1 MAKKKEPRDETKL
14 VSGGRDPQANFGI
27 VNPPVYH
34 ASTVLAPTLAH
45 WRNRDFMNDIVYG
58 RVGTPTQRALEQA
71 VALVE
76 GGDRAI
82 ATASGLGAITVALS
96 AFTKTG
102 DHILM
107 TDSAYFPARA
117 YCNNVLA
124 KYGVETTF
132 YDPLIGGGIAEL
144 IRDNTTVV
152 YTETPGS
159 LTFEMQDV
167 PAIAAAA
174 HARGAIVMHDNT
186 WGTPLF
192 FKSFEKGIDVSIHAA
207 TKYIVGHSD
216 AMLGVLVT
224 TNEHFETLFHAF
236 RSSGQHAAPDDC
248 YLALRGLRTMAVRLN
263 QHQENAL
270 TLVRWLERRPEV
282 GQVLYPALESDP
294 GHELWKRD
302 FLGATGL
309 FSIILDRHYDDSA
322 LGAMLDNMDLFA
334 MGASWGGY
342 ESLIL
347 PGAPPRTA
355 TKWDPP
361 GTLLRLHVGLEHTD
375 DLIADLDAGF
385 ARLKAAAHTK
395 SR

>member
-1 MAKKKEPRDETKL
+1 LSDKKEPHDETKL
-14 VSGGRDPQANFGI
+14 VSSGRDPHANFGI

-34 ASTVLAPTLAH
+34 ASTVLSPTLAA
-45 WRNRDFMNDIVYG
+45 WRARDPMNDIVYG
-58 RVGTPTQRALEQA
+58 RVGTPTQRALEEA
-71 VALVE
+71 IALVE

-82 ATASGLGAITVALS
+82 ATASGLGAITVALTS
-96 AFTKTG
+96 FTKAG

-117 YCNNVLA
+117 FCNNVLA

-132 YDPLIGGGIAEL
+132 YDPQIGGGIAEL
-144 IRDNTTVV
+144 IQDNTTIV
-152 YTETPGS
+152 YTEAPGS
-159 LTFEMQDV
+159 LTFEMQDI

-174 HARGAIVMHDNT
+174 HARGAVVMHDNT

-192 FKSFEKGIDVSIHAA
+192 LKSFEKGIDVSIHAA

-216 AMLGVLVT
+216 AMLGILVT
-224 TNEHFETLFHAF
+224 KDAHFETLFKGF

-248 YLALRGLRTMAVRLN
+248 YLALRGLRTMSVRLK
-263 QHQENAL
+263 QHQANAI
-270 TLVRWLERRPEV
+270 TLARWLEARPEV
-282 GQVLYPALESDP
+282 GQVLYPALESHP

-309 FSIILDRHYDDSA
+309 FSIILDRHYDDDA
-322 LGAMLDNMDLFA
+322 LGAMLDNLDLFA

-355 TKWDPP
+355 TKWEPA
-361 GTLLRLHVGLEHTD
+361 GTLLRLHVGLEHSD

-385 ARLKAAAHTK
+385 ARLKAA
-395 SR
+395 S

>member
-1 MAKKKEPRDETKL
+1 MAKKQEPRDETKL
-14 VSGGRDPQANFGI
+14 VSGGRDPDANFGI

-34 ASTVLAPTLAH
+34 ASTVLKPTLGE
-45 WRNRDFMNDIVYG
+45 WRTRDFMNDIVYG
-58 RVGTPTQRALEQA
+58 RVGTPTQRALEEA
-71 VALVE
+71 VALIE

-82 ATASGLGAITVALS
+82 AVASGLGAITVALT
-96 AFTKTG
+96 AFTKAG
-102 DHILM
+102 DHILV
-107 TDSAYFPARA
+107 TDSVYFPARA
-117 YCNNVLA
+117 FCRNVLA

-132 YDPLIGGGIAEL
+132 YDPLIGAGIADL
-144 IRDNTTVV
+144 IRDNTAVV

-224 TNEHFETLFHAF
+224 KNEHFETLFHGF

-248 YLALRGLRTMAVRLN
+248 YLALRGLRTLAVRLK

-270 TLVRWLERRPEV
+270 TLARWLESRPEV
-282 GQVLYPALESDP
+282 GQVLWWRTVNARARP
-294 GHELWKRD
+294 
-302 FLGATGL
+302 
-309 FSIILDRHYDDSA
+309 SA
-322 LGAMLDNMDLFA
+322 P
-334 MGASWGGY
+334 S
-342 ESLIL
+342 
-347 PGAPPRTA
+347 R
-355 TKWDPP
+355 
-361 GTLLRLHVGLEHTD
+361 RL
-375 DLIADLDAGF
+375 
-385 ARLKAAAHTK
+385 
-395 SR
+395 

>member
-1 MAKKKEPRDETKL
+1 MAKKNEPRDETKL
-14 VSGGRDPQANFGI
+14 VSGGRDPEANFGI

-34 ASTVLAPTLAH
+34 ASTVLAPTLEA

-58 RVGTPTQRALEQA
+58 RIGTPTQRALQEA

-82 ATASGLGAITVALS
+82 ATASGLGAVTVALT

-117 YCNNVLA
+117 FCNNVLA

-132 YDPLIGGGIAEL
+132 YDPLIGAGISEL
-144 IRDNTTVV
+144 IQDNTVIV

-159 LTFEMQDV
+159 LTFEMQDI

-192 FKSFEKGIDVSIHAA
+192 LKSFEKGIDVSIHAA

-224 TNEHFETLFHAF
+224 TDAHFEKLFHGF

-248 YLALRGLRTMAVRLN
+248 YLALRGLRTMGVRLK

-270 TLVRWLERRPEV
+270 TLAHWLEDRPEV
-282 GQVLYPALESDP
+282 GQVLYPALESHP

-302 FLGATGL
+302 FLGSTGL
-309 FSIILDRHYDDSA
+309 FSIILDRHYDDTA
-322 LGAMLDNMDLFA
+322 LGAMLDNMELFA

-355 TKWDPP
+355 TNWDPA
-361 GTLLRLHVGLEHTD
+361 GTLLRLHVGLEHSD

-385 ARLKAAAHTK
+385 ARLKAA
-395 SR
+395 S

>member
-1 MAKKKEPRDETKL
+1 LAKKKEPRDETKL
-14 VSGGRDPQANFGI
+14 VIGGRDPHANFGI

-34 ASTVLAPTLAH
+34 ASTVLAPTLAK

-58 RVGTPTQRALEQA
+58 RIGTPTQRALEEA

-96 AFTKTG
+96 SFTKAG
-102 DHILM
+102 DHVLM
-107 TDSAYFPARA
+107 ADSAYFPARN

-124 KYGVETTF
+124 KYGVETTY
-132 YDPLIGGGIAEL
+132 YDPLIGGGIAGL

-159 LTFEMQDV
+159 LTFEMQDI
-167 PAIAAAA
+167 PAIAEAA
-174 HARGAIVMHDNT
+174 HARGVVVLHDNT

-224 TNEHFETLFHAF
+224 TNEHFETLFRGF
-236 RSSGQHAAPDDC
+236 RLSGQHAAPDDC

-263 QHQENAL
+263 QHQESAL
-270 TLVRWLERRPEV
+270 TLARWMEARPEV
-282 GQVLYPALESDP
+282 VQVLYPALESDP

-302 FLGATGL
+302 FLGANGL
-309 FSIILDRHYDDSA
+309 FAIILDRHYDDTA
-322 LGAMLDNMDLFA
+322 LGAMLDNMELFA

-355 TKWDPP
+355 TIWDPP
-361 GTLLRLHVGLEHTD
+361 GTLLRLHVGLEHCD

-385 ARLKAAAHTK
+385 ARLKAAA
-395 SR
+395 

>member
-1 MAKKKEPRDETKL
+1 MATEKEIHDATKL
-14 VSGGRDPQANFGI
+14 VSGGRDPDANFGI

-34 ASTVLAPTLAH
+34 ASTVLSPTLAA
-45 WRNRDFMNDIVYG
+45 WRNRDPMNDIVYG

-96 AFTKTG
+96 SFTKAG

-107 TDSAYFPARA
+107 TDSAYFPARN
-117 YCNNVLA
+117 YCNNHLA
-124 KYGVETTF
+124 KYGVETTY
-132 YDPLIGGGIAEL
+132 YDPRIGGDIADL
-144 IRDNTTVV
+144 IQDNTTVV

-159 LTFEMQDV
+159 LTFEIQDI

-174 HARGAIVMHDNT
+174 HARGAVVMHDNT

-192 FKSFEKGIDVSIHAA
+192 FKSFEHGVDVSIHAA

-216 AMLGVLVT
+216 AMLGLLVT
-224 TNEHFETLFHAF
+224 TDEHFETLFRGF
-236 RSSGQHAAPDDC
+236 RLSGQHAAPDDC
-248 YLALRGLRTMAVRLN
+248 YLALRGLRTMGVRLK

-270 TLVRWLERRPEV
+270 AVAQWLEARPEV
-282 GQVLYPALESDP
+282 GQVLYPALESHP
-294 GHELWKRD
+294 GHELWQRD
-302 FLGATGL
+302 FRGASGL
-309 FSIILDRHYDDSA
+309 FSIVLDQHYDDDA
-322 LGAMLDNMDLFA
+322 LGAMLDHLDLFA

-355 TKWDPP
+355 TNWEPT
-361 GTLLRLHVGLEHTD
+361 GTLLRLHIGLEHTD
-375 DLIADLDAGF
+375 DLIADLESGF
-385 ARLKAAAHTK
+385 ARLKAAA
-395 SR
+395 

>member
-1 MAKKKEPRDETKL
+1 MAKKPEPHDETKL
-14 VSGGRDPQANFGI
+14 VSGGRDPDANFGI

-34 ASTVLAPTLAH
+34 ASTVLTPTLAA
-45 WRNRDFMNDIVYG
+45 WRNRNFMNDIVYG

-82 ATASGLGAITVALS
+82 ATASGLGAITVALT
-96 AFTKTG
+96 AFTKAG
-102 DHILM
+102 DHILV
-107 TDSAYFPARA
+107 TDNVYFPARA
-117 YCNNVLA
+117 FCQNVLA

-132 YDPLIGGGIAEL
+132 YDPLIGAGIADL

-159 LTFEMQDV
+159 LTFEMQDI
-167 PAIAAAA
+167 PAIAEAA

-192 FKSFEKGIDVSIHAA
+192 FKSFEKGVDVSIHAA

-224 TNEHFETLFHAF
+224 KNEHFETLFHGF

-248 YLALRGLRTMAVRLN
+248 YLALRGLRTMAVRLK

-270 TLVRWLERRPEV
+270 TVARWLESRRDV
-282 GQVLYPALESDP
+282 GRVLYPALENDP
-294 GHELWKRD
+294 GHQLWKRD

-309 FSIILDRHYDDSA
+309 LGMILDRHYDDTA
-322 LGAMLDNMDLFA
+322 LGAMLDHMELFA

-361 GTLLRLHVGLEHTD
+361 GTLLRLHVGLEHVD

-385 ARLKAAAHTK
+385 ARLHAAG
-395 SR
+395 

>member
-14 VSGGRDPQANFGI
+14 VSGGRDPHANFGI

-34 ASTVLAPTLAH
+34 ASTVLAPTLAK

-58 RVGTPTQRALEQA
+58 RVGTPTQRALEEA

-96 AFTKTG
+96 SFTKAG
-102 DHILM
+102 DHVLM
-107 TDSAYFPARA
+107 ADSAYFPARN

-124 KYGVETTF
+124 KYGVETTY
-132 YDPLIGGGIAEL
+132 YDPLIGGGIAGL

-159 LTFEMQDV
+159 LTFEMQDI
-167 PAIAAAA
+167 PAIAEAA
-174 HARGAIVMHDNT
+174 HARGVVVLHDNT

-224 TNEHFETLFHAF
+224 TNEHFETLFRGF
-236 RSSGQHAAPDDC
+236 RLSGQHAAPDDC

-263 QHQENAL
+263 QHQESAL
-270 TLVRWLERRPEV
+270 TLARWMEARPEV
-282 GQVLYPALESDP
+282 VQVLYPALESDP

-302 FLGATGL
+302 FLGANGL
-309 FSIILDRHYDDSA
+309 FAIILDRHYDDTA
-322 LGAMLDNMDLFA
+322 LGAMLDNMELFA

-355 TKWDPP
+355 TIWDPP
-361 GTLLRLHVGLEHTD
+361 GTLLRLHVGLEHCD

-385 ARLKAAAHTK
+385 ARLKAAA
-395 SR
+395 

>member
-14 VSGGRDPQANFGI
+14 VIGGRDPHANFGI

-34 ASTVLAPTLAH
+34 ASTVLAPTLAK

-58 RVGTPTQRALEQA
+58 RIGTPTQRALEEA

-96 AFTKTG
+96 SFTKAG
-102 DHILM
+102 DHVLM
-107 TDSAYFPARA
+107 ADSAYFPARN

-124 KYGVETTF
+124 KYGVETTY
-132 YDPLIGGGIAEL
+132 YDPLIGGGIAGL

-159 LTFEMQDV
+159 LTFEMQDI
-167 PAIAAAA
+167 PAIAEAA
-174 HARGAIVMHDNT
+174 HARGVVVLHDNT

-224 TNEHFETLFHAF
+224 TNEHFETLFRGF
-236 RSSGQHAAPDDC
+236 RLSGQHAAPDDC

-263 QHQENAL
+263 QHQESAL
-270 TLVRWLERRPEV
+270 TLARWMEARPEV
-282 GQVLYPALESDP
+282 VQVLYPALESDP

-302 FLGATGL
+302 FLGANGL
-309 FSIILDRHYDDSA
+309 FAIILDRHYDDTA
-322 LGAMLDNMDLFA
+322 LGAMLDNMELFA

-355 TKWDPP
+355 TIWDPP
-361 GTLLRLHVGLEHTD
+361 GTLLRLHVGLEHCD

-385 ARLKAAAHTK
+385 ARLKAAA
-395 SR
+395 

>member
-1 MAKKKEPRDETKL
+1 LAKKKEPHDETKL
-14 VSGGRDPQANFGI
+14 VSGGRDPDANFGI

-34 ASTVLAPTLAH
+34 ASTVLSPTLAA
-45 WRNRDFMNDIVYG
+45 WRARDPMNDIVYG
-58 RVGTPTQRALEQA
+58 RVGTPTQRALQEA
-71 VALVE
+71 MALVE

-96 AFTKTG
+96 SFTKAG
-102 DHILM
+102 DHVLM
-107 TDSAYFPARA
+107 SDSAYFPARN

-124 KYGVETTF
+124 KYGVETTY

-144 IRDNTTVV
+144 IRDNTSVV

-167 PAIAAAA
+167 PAIAKAA
-174 HARGAIVMHDNT
+174 HARGAVVMHDNT
-186 WGTPLF
+186 WGTPLL
-192 FKSFEKGIDVSIHAA
+192 FKSFEKGVDVSIHAA

-224 TNEHFETLFHAF
+224 TEEHFEPLFRGF
-236 RSSGQHAAPDDC
+236 RLSGQHAAPDDC

-270 TLVRWLERRPEV
+270 TLARWLEARPEV
-282 GQVLYPALESDP
+282 GQVLYPALESHP

-309 FSIILDRHYDDSA
+309 LSIILDRHYDDTA
-322 LGAMLDNMDLFA
+322 LGAMLDEMDLFA

-355 TKWDPP
+355 TTWDPP
-361 GTLLRLHVGLEHTD
+361 GTLLRLHVGLEHVD

-385 ARLKAAAHTK
+385 ARLTAAA
-395 SR
+395 